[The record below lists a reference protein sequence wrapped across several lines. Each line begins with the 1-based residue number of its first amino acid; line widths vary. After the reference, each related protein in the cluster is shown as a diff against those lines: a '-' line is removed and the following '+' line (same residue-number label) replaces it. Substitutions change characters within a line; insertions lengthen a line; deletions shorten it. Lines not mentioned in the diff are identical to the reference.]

1 MKEFV
6 LNVAGKSVPAIS
18 CKTAVLGAGA
28 AGWAAAWRLG
38 KQPGTDAVLL
48 CAGTKAGTSR
58 NAGSD
63 KQTYYR
69 LGAVGTADHVE
80 AMAADLFGG
89 GAADG
94 DHALCEAAL
103 STRCFY
109 ALCELGV
116 PFPCDAYGRY
126 VGYKTD
132 HDPAGRASSVGPYTS
147 RAMTEKLEA
156 AARDAGV
163 PVLDDFQA
171 VKLLVENGAVKG
183 LLGMNAA
190 GEYRI
195 CLCNNVVMATGGPAD
210 IWQHSVF
217 PESQTGASGL
227 AFEAGAAGKNLTEWQ
242 FGLASLAPRWNVSGT
257 YMQALPRFFS
267 VDEQGNEVDFL
278 LDEMKNG
285 LFADLT
291 DLLTSIFLKGY
302 QWPFDARR
310 AATGSSRIDLAVLRQ
325 QQLGR
330 RVYLDFTREPVS
342 PMPEWSVLS
351 DEARIYLEKAG
362 ACIAS
367 PIARLAHMNQPA
379 VDFYAEHGVDLTTEP
394 LEIGVCAQ
402 HNNGGLAVNHWWRTN
417 VEGLFCVGEA
427 AATHGV
433 RRPGGSAL
441 NAGQVGALRASQY
454 IAAKCSE
461 AAAPAV
467 EDALPLLEK
476 AVAECAALDAAVLA
490 NADGMDVVTAFA
502 EARACMSAAGGIQ
515 RAAEKLDEAF
525 AATKQRLAE
534 IGTLKAASRMDL
546 PAIHRLRQVYVCQ
559 CMVLAAMA
567 DYAKTV
573 GVSRGS
579 ATYADAD
586 GIYQPEP
593 ARENGVPRADETRV
607 QEICWAKGVC
617 EAAWRDVRPLPDS
630 DTFFENVW
638 REFRVD
644 GNIR

>member
-1 MKEFV
+1 MKVRIQTICGQEMPV
-6 LNVAGKSVPAIS
+6 IL
-18 CKTAVLGAGA
+18 CKTAVLGSGA

-38 KQPGTDAVLL
+38 KQPDTDTVLL
-48 CAGTKAGTSR
+48 CAGVKAGTSR

-109 ALCELGV
+109 SLCELGV
-116 PFPCDAYGRY
+116 PFPCDPFGRY

-163 PVLDDFQA
+163 PVFDDFQA
-171 VKLLVENGAVKG
+171 VKLLVKDGAVCG
-183 LLGMNAA
+183 LLGMTAA
-190 GEYRI
+190 GGYCA
-195 CLCNNVVMATGGPAD
+195 CLCRSVIMATGGPAD

-285 LFADLT
+285 LFADLS
-291 DLLTSIFLKGY
+291 DLLTAIFLKGY

-310 AATGSSRIDLAVLRQ
+310 AAEGSSRIDLAVLRQ

-330 RVYLDFTREPVS
+330 RVYLDFTREPVE
-342 PMPEWSVLS
+342 PMPEWGVLS

-379 VDFYAEHGVDLTTEP
+379 VDFYAEHGVDLVREP

-402 HNNGGLAVNHWWRTN
+402 HNNGGVAVDHWWRTG

-441 NAGQVGALRASQY
+441 NAGQVGALRASSY
-454 IAAKCSE
+454 IAAKRSE
-461 AAAPAV
+461 EDAPAV
-467 EDALPLLEK
+467 EELLPVLEN
-476 AVAECAALDAAVLA
+476 AVAECAALDAAVLS
-490 NADGMDVVTAFA
+490 NAAGVDVNTAFA
-502 EARACMSAAGGIQ
+502 AARARMSAAGGIQ
-515 RAAEKLDEAF
+515 RAADTLD
-525 AATKQRLAE
+525 AALAE
-534 IGTLKAASRMDL
+534 TKACLAAIGGLKASSRIDL

-567 DYAKTV
+567 DYARQV

-586 GIYQPEP
+586 GVYQPEP
-593 ARENGVPRADETRV
+593 AREGGVPRADETRV
-607 QEICWAKGVC
+607 QELIWADGAC
-617 EAAWRDVRPLPDS
+617 TAAWRGVRPIPDN

>member
-1 MKEFV
+1 MKVSIQNICGQELPV
-6 LNVAGKSVPAIS
+6 IT
-18 CKTAVLGAGA
+18 CKTAVLGSGA
-28 AGWAAAWRLG
+28 AGWAAAWRLA
-38 KQPGTDAVLL
+38 KQPDTDPVLL
-48 CAGTKAGTSR
+48 CAGAKAGTSR

-69 LGAVGTADHVE
+69 LGAVGTADCVE
-80 AMAADLFGG
+80 AMADDLFGG

-109 ALCELGV
+109 SLCELGV
-116 PFPCDAYGRY
+116 PFPCDPFGRY

-156 AARDAGV
+156 AARAAGV
-163 PVLDDFQA
+163 PVFDDFQA

-183 LLGMNAA
+183 LLGMTAMGSYCA
-190 GEYRI
+190 
-195 CLCNNVVMATGGPAD
+195 CLCNSIVMATGGPAD

-227 AFEAGAAGKNLTEWQ
+227 AFEVGAAGKNLTEWQ

-267 VDEQGNEVDFL
+267 VDEKGDQVDFL
-278 LDEMKNG
+278 LDEMESG
-285 LFADLT
+285 LFADLS

-310 AATGSSRIDLAVLRQ
+310 AAVGSSRIDLAVLRQ

-330 RVYLDFTREPVS
+330 RVYLDFTREPVE
-342 PMPEWSVLS
+342 PMPQWSVLS

-362 ACIAS
+362 ACIPS

-379 VDFYAEHGVDLTTEP
+379 VDFYAEHGVDLTSEP

-402 HNNGGLAVNHWWRTN
+402 HNNGGLAVDHWWRTA

-454 IAAKCSE
+454 IAAKRSE

-467 EDALPLLEK
+467 EELLPLLEK
-476 AVAECAALDAAVLA
+476 AVAGCTALDEAVLS
-490 NADGMDVVTAFA
+490 NVQGLDVNTAFA
-502 EARACMSAAGGIQ
+502 AARARMSAAGGIQ
-515 RAAEKLDEAF
+515 RAAGALD
-525 AATKQRLAE
+525 AALAE
-534 IGTLKAASRMDL
+534 TRACLAAIGELKAASRMDL

-559 CMVLAAMA
+559 CMVLASMA
-567 DYAKTV
+567 DYAKQV

-586 GIYQPEP
+586 GVYQPEP
-593 ARENGVPRADETRV
+593 ARENGLPRADETRV
-607 QEICWAKGVC
+607 QELCWADGAC
-617 EAAWRDVRPLPDS
+617 TAAWRAVRPIPAN

>member
-1 MKEFV
+1 MKEIS
-6 LNVAGKSVPAIS
+6 LNIAGRSVPAIV

-28 AGWAAAWRLG
+28 AGWAAAWRLA
-38 KQPGTDAVLL
+38 KQPDTDAVLL

-69 LGAVGTADHVE
+69 LGAVGTADRVE

-109 ALCELGV
+109 SLCELGV
-116 PFPCDAYGRY
+116 PFPCDPFGRY

-156 AARDAGV
+156 AAREAGL
-163 PVLDDFQA
+163 PVFDDFQA
-171 VKLLVENGAVKG
+171 VKLLTEDGAVKG
-183 LLGMNAA
+183 VLGMSAA
-190 GEYRI
+190 GEYCA
-195 CLCNNVVMATGGPAD
+195 CLCDNVILATGGPAD

-257 YMQALPRFFS
+257 YMQALPRFYS
-267 VDEQGNEVDFL
+267 VDEQGDQVDFL
-278 LDEMKNG
+278 LDELSAG
-285 LFADLT
+285 LFADLS

-330 RVYLDFTREPVS
+330 RVYLDFTREPVT
-342 PMPEWSVLS
+342 PMPEWNVLS

-379 VDFYAEHGVDLTTEP
+379 VDFYAEHGVDLVTEP

-402 HNNGGLAVNHWWRTN
+402 HHNGGLAVDHWWRTT
-417 VEGLFCVGEA
+417 VQGLFCVGEA

-454 IAAKCSE
+454 IAAKRSENAPDVQAALPALE
-461 AAAPAV
+461 AA
-467 EDALPLLEK
+467 L
-476 AVAECAALDAAVLA
+476 AECTALDKAVLA
-490 NADGMDVVTAFA
+490 NAEGETADAAFA
-502 EARACMSAAGGIQ
+502 AARACMSAAGGIQ
-515 RAAEKLDEAF
+515 RAADTLAQALAQTKAKL
-525 AATKQRLAE
+525 AAVNTV
-534 IGTLKAASRMDL
+534 KASSRMEL

-559 CMVLAAMA
+559 CMVLAAME
-567 DYAKTV
+567 DYARGV

-579 ATYADAD
+579 ATYADAQ
-586 GIYQPEP
+586 GVYRPEP
-593 ARENGVPRADETRV
+593 ARENGLPRTDETRV
-607 QEICWAKGVC
+607 QELCWADGAC
-617 EAAWRDVRPLPDS
+617 TAAWRDVRPVPDN

-638 REFRVD
+638 REFRID

>member
-1 MKEFV
+1 MKEIS
-6 LNVAGKSVPAIS
+6 LNIAGRSIPAIV

-28 AGWAAAWRLG
+28 AGWAAAWRLA
-38 KQPGTDAVLL
+38 KQPDTDAVLL

-109 ALCELGV
+109 SLCELGV
-116 PFPCDAYGRY
+116 PFPCDPFGRY

-156 AARDAGV
+156 AARGAGL
-163 PVLDDFQA
+163 PVFDDFQA
-171 VKLLVENGAVKG
+171 VKLLVENGSIRGV
-183 LLGMNAA
+183 LGMGAD
-190 GEYRI
+190 GEYCA
-195 CLCNNVVMATGGPAD
+195 CLCLNVVMATGGPAD

-257 YMQALPRFFS
+257 YMQALPRFYS
-267 VDEQGNEVDFL
+267 VDEQGNQVDFL
-278 LDEMKNG
+278 LDELENG
-285 LFADLT
+285 LFADLS

-342 PMPEWSVLS
+342 PMPEWTVLS

-379 VDFYAEHGVDLTTEP
+379 VDFYAEHGVDLVTEP

-402 HNNGGLAVNHWWRTN
+402 HHNGGVAVDHWWRTG

-454 IAAKCSE
+454 IAAKRSE
-461 AAAPAV
+461 AEPDV
-467 EDALPLLEK
+467 QSVLPVLEDVLAD
-476 AVAECAALDAAVLA
+476 CIALDEAVLT
-490 NADGMDVVTAFA
+490 NAAGETADEA
-502 EARACMSAAGGIQ
+502 LAAARACMSAAGGIR
-515 RAAEKLDEAF
+515 RAADALAQAFAQTKEKL
-525 AATKQRLAE
+525 AAVGA
-534 IGTLKAASRMDL
+534 LKASSRMEL
-546 PAIHRLRQVYVCQ
+546 PAVHRLRQVYVCQ
-559 CMVLAAMA
+559 CMVLAAME
-567 DYAKTV
+567 DYARSV

-579 ATYADAD
+579 ATYTDAA

-593 ARENGVPRADETRV
+593 ARENGLPRADETRV
-607 QEICWAKGVC
+607 QELCWADGVC
-617 EAAWRDVRPLPDS
+617 TAVWRDVRPVPDN

-638 REFRVD
+638 REFRTD